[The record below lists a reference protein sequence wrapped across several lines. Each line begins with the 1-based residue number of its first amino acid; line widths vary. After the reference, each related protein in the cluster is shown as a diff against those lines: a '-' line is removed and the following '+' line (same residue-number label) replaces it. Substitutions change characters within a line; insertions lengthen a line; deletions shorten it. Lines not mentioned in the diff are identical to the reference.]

1 VQDKLQFIGEFS
13 MLEIRWHGRGGQ
25 GAVTAAEILA
35 TAVINEGRYAQAF
48 ASFGPERRGAPVLAF
63 TRIND
68 KEILLRSQIYRPD
81 VVVVLDPN
89 LVGMAGLDEGLKANG
104 SVVLNTAAEPT
115 SFESSFKTAG
125 KIATVDATNIAIK
138 ELGTPITNTAI
149 LGALVRATGAVK
161 LETLEA
167 IFKERFKANAEKN
180 VNAVR
185 SAYQQTRLFV
195 RRGLA

>member
-1 VQDKLQFIGEFS
+1 
-13 MLEIRWHGRGGQ
+13 MLEVRWHGRGGQ

-63 TRIND
+63 TRID
-68 KEILLRSQIYRPD
+68 DREILVRSQIYQPD
-81 VVVVLDPN
+81 IVVVLDHN
-89 LVGMAGLDEGLKANG
+89 LLGIGGLDEGLKANG
-104 SVVLNTAAEPT
+104 VAVLNSASEP
-115 SFESSFKTAG
+115 SHYEQVFKVAG
-125 KIATVDATNIAIK
+125 KIATVDATNIALR

-149 LGALVRATGAVK
+149 LGALVKATGAVK

-167 IFKERFKANAEKN
+167 ICKEKFKAYAEKN

-185 SAYQQTRLFV
+185 SAFRETKVFV
-195 RRGLA
+195 RGGLQL

>member
-1 VQDKLQFIGEFS
+1 

-35 TAVINEGRYAQAF
+35 TAVIKEGRYAQAF

-63 TRIND
+63 TRID
-68 KEILLRSQIYRPD
+68 DREILLRSQIYAPD
-81 VVVVLDPN
+81 AIVVLDHN
-89 LVGMAGLDEGLKANG
+89 LVGMGGLDEGLRSDG
-104 SVVLNTAAEPT
+104 TVVLNTAAEPSGFQT
-115 SFESSFKTAG
+115 SFMAAG
-125 KIATVDATNIAIK
+125 KIATVDATNIALK

-149 LGALVRATGAVK
+149 LGALVKATGVVK
-161 LETLEA
+161 LETLET
-167 IFKERFKANAEKN
+167 IFKERFKAYAEKN

-195 RRGLA
+195 RSGLA

>member
-1 VQDKLQFIGEFS
+1 

-81 VVVVLDPN
+81 VVVVLDHN
-89 LVGMAGLDEGLKANG
+89 LVGMGGLDEGLKANG
-104 SVVLNTAAEPT
+104 VVVLNTSADPAT
-115 SFESSFKTAG
+115 FEASFKVAG
-125 KIATVDATNIAIK
+125 KIATVDATNIALK

-149 LGALVRATGAVK
+149 LGAFVKTTGVVK
-161 LETLEA
+161 LETLESV
-167 IFKERFKANAEKN
+167 FRERFKAYAEKN
-180 VNAVR
+180 VNAIR

-195 RRGLA
+195 RGAVP